1 MRQTPL
7 MLALALLVGLVLGAL
22 GHDALSAQQVPPL
35 EAKGITAKALASLDL
50 GPEIQGLQGHYLRAR
65 VVTAEPGGYSA
76 VHSHKDRP
84 AIPYVLR
91 GTLTQCT
98 AHGQC
103 RELREGQAGA
113 AGKDTVHWD
122 QNNGTTSLMYL
133 VLDISHEP

>member
-1 MRQTPL
+1 MKQEPL
-7 MLALALLVGLVLGAL
+7 MLALTLFVGLALGAL
-22 GHDALSAQQVPPL
+22 GHDALSAQQVPPI

-50 GPEIQGLQGHYLRAR
+50 GPEIQGLQGRYLRAR
-65 VVTAEPGGYSA
+65 LVTAEPGGHSA
-76 VHSHKDRP
+76 VHNHQDRP

-98 AHGQC
+98 ADGNC

-122 QNNGTTSLMYL
+122 ENKATTPLIYL
-133 VLDISHEP
+133 VLDISREP